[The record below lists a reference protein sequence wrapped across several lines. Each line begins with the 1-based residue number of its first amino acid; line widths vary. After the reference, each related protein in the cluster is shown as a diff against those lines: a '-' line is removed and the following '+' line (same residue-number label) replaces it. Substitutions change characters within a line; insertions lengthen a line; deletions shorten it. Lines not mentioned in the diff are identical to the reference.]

1 MGYGLARVE
10 GNGQSVYI
18 YYIYVYTRKYSI
30 IYIYILRMCAPIKP
44 KGPEE
49 WVGRE
54 GMIKL
59 RGQLYFI
66 GILHTVTHRL
76 TERREGMAAAERFC
90 GDRSTGSYM
99 MQGGRGW
106 GV

>member
-1 MGYGLARVE
+1 
-10 GNGQSVYI
+10 
-18 YYIYVYTRKYSI
+18 
-30 IYIYILRMCAPIKP
+30 MCAPIKP
-44 KGPEE
+44 QGREGR
-49 WVGRE
+49 VGRE

-90 GDRSTGSYM
+90 GGRLTGSYM
-99 MQGGRGW
+99 LLGG
-106 GV
+106 